1 VCAIFGAIALLL
13 AVIGVYGVKSYVVSR
28 RTREF
33 GIRIATGANPRT
45 LLWQVLREGGRTT
58 TIGIGIGLVL
68 ALGAGQF
75 LQGILYGVN
84 SVEPVVLIAAPLI
97 LLASSF
103 LASFVP
109 ALRATRVDPTV
120 ALRSE

>member
-1 VCAIFGAIALLL
+1 
-13 AVIGVYGVKSYVVSR
+13 VKSYVVSR

-58 TIGIGIGLVL
+58 AIGIALGLLL
-68 ALGAGQF
+68 AVGAGQF
-75 LQGILYGVN
+75 LQSLLYGIN
-84 SVEPVVLIAAPLI
+84 GIEPVVLIAAPLI
-97 LLASSF
+97 LFASSLLAS
-103 LASFVP
+103 LVP

-120 ALRSE
+120 ALRAE

>member
-1 VCAIFGAIALLL
+1 
-13 AVIGVYGVKSYVVSR
+13 
-28 RTREF
+28 
-33 GIRIATGANPRT
+33 
-45 LLWQVLREGGRTT
+45 
-58 TIGIGIGLVL
+58 
-68 ALGAGQF
+68 
-75 LQGILYGVN
+75 
-84 SVEPVVLIAAPLI
+84 VLIAAPLI